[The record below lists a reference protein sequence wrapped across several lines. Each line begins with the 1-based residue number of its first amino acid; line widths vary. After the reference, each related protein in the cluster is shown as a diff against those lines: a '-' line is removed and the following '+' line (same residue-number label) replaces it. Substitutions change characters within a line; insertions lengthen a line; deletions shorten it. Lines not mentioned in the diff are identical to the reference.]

1 VDSPVSLRQVA
12 PTILHALQLRKND
25 LDAVRLEHTPQLPG
39 LDDDDND

>member
-1 VDSPVSLRQVA
+1 VDSPVSLRQIA
-12 PTILHALQLRKND
+12 PTILHALHLRKND